1 MTESTHTRAR
11 AGLAVRTST
20 TTCGRAAEETGP
32 PQEGDRPASGRRQAR
47 LGKATGPPREGD
59 RPASGRRQARLG
71 NSPNLVHCVVSR
83 QMLPWHVHY
92 DLPDG
97 RS

>member
-47 LGKATGPPREGD
+47 LG
-59 RPASGRRQARLG
+59 